1 MNTKCKNSER
11 IERLVMMIG
20 RSAASRRQLIADL
33 DLHQK
38 AIRNFRVNYITPSIA
53 SGFVKMVLP
62 ESPNSPYQAYQ
73 LTEKGLELLDK
84 LTENK

>member
-1 MNTKCKNSER
+1 MNTKCKNNER

-38 AIRNFRVNYITPSIA
+38 AIRNFRVNYIAPSIA
-53 SGFVKMVLP
+53 SGFVKMVLS

-84 LTENK
+84 LTEN